1 MSTVGQVLFSFFEDH
16 LEGAEGTAPRL
27 YKELPGHD

>member
-16 LEGAEGTAPRL
+16 LKVNGTYFVAHSWP
-27 YKELPGHD
+27 